1 MNWRSLTARRS
12 RRNCSLILAAITLAL
27 AGCGGGSP
35 GEIIP
40 GASFR
45 GAAVA
50 DEPLAATV
58 AADILK
64 QGGSAADAA
73 VALYFALAVTYPSA
87 ASLGGGGVCLASDWR
102 TGEIQSLDFLAPRP
116 ARTDSGIRAT
126 AVPANV
132 RGMAALHA
140 RYGILDW
147 RLLLAPA
154 EQMAH
159 FGHTV
164 SRATARAMGEGGA
177 VLASNWDTWGIFAA
191 SGQLPLE
198 GENFVQRDLARILEQ
213 LRVHGPSELYTGAL
227 AGQFAEAVRR
237 AGGTLTAEDLRN
249 FVPRWQAAASMKFGN
264 DRAYFSP
271 PPAGAGLV
279 AAQMWRMLHDKNRY
293 RRAKSGE
300 RLHLLAETA
309 KRAFE
314 GREKWQAGDGT
325 AIDMAG
331 LIDRDRS
338 RKAMAGYKRDS
349 AGATGA
355 VAAPSSA
362 PPASVGFVVVDLL
375 GDTVACTFTMY
386 ESFGSGM
393 VAAGTGVLVAP
404 APGPDQRNPMSLGP
418 MIVYN
423 PSIRSFKFAAVGG
436 DGAAGPTAMVSV
448 AAGAMLVKRGRLERA
463 IGRARVHAPGA
474 DNTLLVEEALAAKQV
489 DALAGRGHSVRAAP
503 PLGRVNAIYCAS
515 GYPAEPAKLDCSVE
529 TDPRGYGIAAYPD

>member
-1 MNWRSLTARRS
+1 MNWHSLTAKRC
-12 RRNCSLILAAITLAL
+12 RRNCGLFLAAITLAL

-35 GEIIP
+35 GEIIQ
-40 GASFR
+40 GAGFR

-50 DEPLAATV
+50 DEPYAATV

-102 TGEIQSLDFLAPRP
+102 TGEVQSLDFLAPRP
-116 ARTDSGIRAT
+116 ARMDGGIRAT

-140 RYGILDW
+140 RYGVLDW
-147 RLLLAPA
+147 RSLLAPA

-159 FGHTV
+159 FGHAV
-164 SRATARAMGEGGA
+164 SRATARAMSEGGA
-177 VLASNWDTWGIFAA
+177 VLSSNWETWRIFAA
-191 SGQLPLE
+191 SGELPKE
-198 GENFVQRDLARILEQ
+198 GEMFVQADLARILEQ
-213 LRVHGPSELYTGAL
+213 LRIGGPSELYTGAL
-227 AGQFAEAVRR
+227 AGRFAEAVRR
-237 AGGTLTAEDLRN
+237 AGGTLTVEDLRN
-249 FVPRWQAAASMKFGN
+249 FVPRWQAAAFMKFGS

-271 PPAGAGLV
+271 PPSGAGLV
-279 AAQMWRMLHDKNRY
+279 AAQMWQMLYDKKRY

-309 KRAFE
+309 KRAFA
-314 GREKWQAGDGT
+314 GREKWRAGDGT
-325 AIDMAG
+325 TIDMAE
-331 LIDRDRS
+331 LTDRDRS

-349 AGATGA
+349 ASATGA
-355 VAAPSSA
+355 VATPSNA
-362 PPASVGFVVVDLL
+362 PPASAGFVIVDLL

-386 ESFGSGM
+386 EPFGSGV

-423 PSIRSFKFAAVGG
+423 PFVRSFKFAAVGG
-436 DGAAGPTAMVSV
+436 DGAAGATAMVSV
-448 AAGAMLVKRGRLERA
+448 AAETMLAKRGRLEHA

-474 DNTLLVEEALAAKQV
+474 ENTLLVEDSLAAKQV
-489 DALAGRGHSVRAAP
+489 DALAARGHSVRAAP
-503 PLGRVNAIYCAS
+503 SLGRVNAIYCTL
-515 GYPAEPAKLDCSVE
+515 GYPAEPAKVDCQAE
-529 TDPRGYGIAAYPD
+529 TDPRGHGIVAYPD